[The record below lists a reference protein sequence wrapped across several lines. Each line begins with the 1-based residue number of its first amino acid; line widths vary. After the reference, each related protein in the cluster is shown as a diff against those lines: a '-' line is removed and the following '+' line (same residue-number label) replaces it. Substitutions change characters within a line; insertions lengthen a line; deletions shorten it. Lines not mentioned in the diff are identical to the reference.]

1 MFSKER
7 SCSTS
12 SLHQKFSFWED
23 WRSWWPPTCSTAR
36 GPGAPG
42 MLIYKARGRDGH
54 REGENEK
61 GNRDGE
67 EVWKVHHPPVP
78 VCSHGWQPSPDSS
91 ATASRDGYMESANP
105 AVLCSH
111 SMGQSQNGQ
120 ILPVH
125 VLSKASEFAHAAG
138 ENSTKAAISG
148 TQRKRK
154 TGIKVQSVLHGR
166 AWLCGVYRMCVTFAL
181 GLWSWEPKE
190 ALKCKSHTLEMVSWR
205 RRGRWRGFHGQRLEC
220 CLGRMF
226 STGCY
231 PRSCALHGESH
242 SAWIFT
248 GHVV

>member
-1 MFSKER
+1 MGTGKGRMRKVTEMER
-7 SCSTS
+7 KCGRFTTLLCQSAVMGDN
-12 SLHQKFSFWED
+12 LLL
-23 WRSWWPPTCSTAR
+23 TA
-36 GPGAPG
+36 
-42 MLIYKARGRDGH
+42 
-54 REGENEK
+54 
-61 GNRDGE
+61 
-67 EVWKVHHPPVP
+67 VP
-78 VCSHGWQPSPDSS
+78 QLAELV
-91 ATASRDGYMESANP
+91 DGYMESANP

-205 RRGRWRGFHGQRLEC
+205 RRGRWRGCHGQRLEC